1 MWRRRSPAT
10 GKIVPGTGRD
20 AQPPPTSRQP
30 PRRETRC
37 APRAGMGRHRRQA
50 RRARGYRRHRA
61 CIVRITLRRARGQ
74 AAVSARALRRPRPM
88 LGKPATAR
96 NSAQEWSMATKN
108 TQKIGWIGMGR
119 MGFPMAERLIKAG
132 HDVSIWN
139 RTRAKAEPLAALG
152 GKVVDHLH
160 ELKDVDVLF
169 SIVAT
174 GKDVQDVLY
183 GTNGVCS
190 QGGKMPPIVVDC
202 STIAVEESAVIRD
215 KLKQLGAD
223 FVAAPVSG
231 NAKVIKAGKLSA
243 VVSGPEAA
251 CKTATPL
258 IEVFAPRGVSYVGD
272 GELAR
277 VCKIAHNVML
287 GVVIENLIEITLL
300 TNKMGVPRHAFLAFL
315 NNGVMG
321 SMFTAYKSPALVN
334 LDWTTTFTPE
344 LLRKDLDLGL
354 ELARD
359 MDVPMPVTAATRE
372 VLQGHFGA
380 AMLQKNPDEYLQK
393 DFAALAETM
402 ALAAGMKLA
411 SENKNVPTGLED

>member
-1 MWRRRSPAT
+1 
-10 GKIVPGTGRD
+10 
-20 AQPPPTSRQP
+20 
-30 PRRETRC
+30 
-37 APRAGMGRHRRQA
+37 
-50 RRARGYRRHRA
+50 
-61 CIVRITLRRARGQ
+61 
-74 AAVSARALRRPRPM
+74 
-88 LGKPATAR
+88 
-96 NSAQEWSMATKN
+96 MATKSAL
-108 TQKIGWIGMGR
+108 KIGWIGMGR
-119 MGFPMAERLIKAG
+119 MGYPMAERLLKAG
-132 HDVSIWN
+132 HDVTIWN
-139 RTRAKAEPLAALG
+139 RTRSKAEPLAKLG

-160 ELKDVDVLF
+160 ELKSVDILF

-174 GKDVQDVLY
+174 GADVEEVLY
-183 GTNGVCS
+183 GKNGVCS
-190 QGGKMPPIVVDC
+190 QGGKIPPVIVDC
-202 STIAVEESAVIRD
+202 STIAVEESKNIRL
-215 KLKQLGAD
+215 KLKDLGAD

-231 NAKVIKAGKLSA
+231 NAKVIKAGKLSS
-243 VVSGPEAA
+243 VLSGDEAA
-251 CKTATPL
+251 CKKAMPL
-258 IEVFAPRGVSYVGD
+258 VEVFAPRGVSYVGE

-354 ELARD
+354 ELGRE

-380 AMLQKNPDEYLQK
+380 AMLQKNPEEYLSK

-402 ALAAGMKLA
+402 ALAASMKLE
-411 SENKNVPTGLED
+411 SENKNVPTGLEN